1 MDRERIKLDEK
12 VKNKKDLLKIIEEK
26 EIEIENQKLKL
37 QSANEEIEKIKLEL
51 KELKK
56 DISDSIIDRT
66 NNEIQ
71 EKRSNSF
78 IGITEKEKSNIS
90 IELVEVDEDKTIDE
104 NDFLE
109 GYINKIIDEVTN
121 YEEKQNTNE
130 ISAEE
135 LALDIVEEKEKNE
148 DELTLVER
156 LKTVFIGNKNY
167 DSIEIL
173 NEILSNLNFIE
184 SNITDEEKILVL
196 YLGYFYNKLEELLN
210 KSKVINEYYN
220 SDINEVKL
228 LRRLIKE
235 KEYPMYQEAKEIV
248 SMEIRYDK
256 KMFKALDTIVRV
268 RIIDKINNIAYK
280 VFDEVYSVKDLKYG
294 EENITL
300 KAWVK
305 EKENDKYR
313 LVEGLYCNTTEKLYM
328 LESSIC
334 LLGLNIKKLTDE
346 EIKIANSQKDKMEYR
361 FYKDE
366 EKVNSISNLEETCK
380 IDNFKE
386 EYDIDE
392 EDDDSNIWTRL
403 KEKFGL
409 KLKK

>member
-1 MDRERIKLDEK
+1 
-12 VKNKKDLLKIIEEK
+12 
-26 EIEIENQKLKL
+26 
-37 QSANEEIEKIKLEL
+37 
-51 KELKK
+51 
-56 DISDSIIDRT
+56 
-66 NNEIQ
+66 
-71 EKRSNSF
+71 
-78 IGITEKEKSNIS
+78 
-90 IELVEVDEDKTIDE
+90 
-104 NDFLE
+104 
-109 GYINKIIDEVTN
+109 
-121 YEEKQNTNE
+121 
-130 ISAEE
+130 
-135 LALDIVEEKEKNE
+135 
-148 DELTLVER
+148 
-156 LKTVFIGNKNY
+156 
-167 DSIEIL
+167 
-173 NEILSNLNFIE
+173 
-184 SNITDEEKILVL
+184 
-196 YLGYFYNKLEELLN
+196 
-210 KSKVINEYYN
+210 
-220 SDINEVKL
+220 
-228 LRRLIKE
+228 
-235 KEYPMYQEAKEIV
+235 
-248 SMEIRYDK
+248 MEIRYDK